1 MISLAEKNTTFD
13 TFKASLVKNG
23 AEFTV
28 CVSGDP
34 YFVLMSLL
42 NLNFD
47 RIEHRI
53 LIEKGENLYIQIKET
68 IKCVMFFYATEQW

>member
-28 CVSGDP
+28 CVLGDP
-34 YFVLMSLL
+34 GFVLMSLL

-47 RIEHRI
+47 RISHRI
-53 LIEKGENLYIQIKET
+53 LMEKGDNLYIPIKET
-68 IKCVMFFYATEQW
+68 IKCVMFHATEQW